1 MTLYNGVTM
10 VADPMTNGAD
20 HVTNVAD
27 PMTNGADPVTD
38 MEDRTSAG
46 VVCTTA
52 V

>member
-1 MTLYNGVTM
+1 M
-10 VADPMTNGAD
+10 VADPMPNGAD

>member
-1 MTLYNGVTM
+1 M